1 MTLCFAAGD
10 GFNGAHTLTST
21 LEPDQNTEQEKMNA
35 AECVYKHALL
45 THILY
50 TGVGRGENKEDGQ
63 DKHRCVFEELG
74 M

>member
-1 MTLCFAAGD
+1 
-10 GFNGAHTLTST
+10 
-21 LEPDQNTEQEKMNA
+21 MNA
-35 AECVYKHALL
+35 AECVYKHTLL

-63 DKHRCVFEELG
+63 DKHRCVFKELG